1 MIGFLLTLWLAFFG
15 IHREKK
21 DATRNQMG
29 TTNAPPVSNTRAVN
43 GAVPTQQ
50 LPA

>member
-43 GAVPTQQ
+43 GAAPTQQ